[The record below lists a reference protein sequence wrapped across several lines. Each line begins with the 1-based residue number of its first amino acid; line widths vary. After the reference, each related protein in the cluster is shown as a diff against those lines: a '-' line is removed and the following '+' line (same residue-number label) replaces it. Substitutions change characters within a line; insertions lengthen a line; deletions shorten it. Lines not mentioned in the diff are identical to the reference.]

1 METTINEMGKIR
13 RMGFNSSLQ
22 ANADSETESVHDL
35 ARVITVH
42 KDRYVI
48 SKGCGDVFAE
58 LAGKFAYSI
67 DSTMDLPTVGDWV
80 YADFYDDDTLAII
93 HGIVPRITLMK
104 RKTAGKNVVYQL
116 IAANINTAFIIQS
129 LDEDFNLR
137 RLERYLVMINECG
150 ILPIVLLSKSD
161 LISDD
166 KITEKINT
174 ILEIMPNITV
184 LPFSNENNANLDKIQ
199 ALLHP
204 EKTYCLV
211 GSSGVGKTTLLNSLL
226 GGANLET
233 NPVREKDSKGQH
245 TTTNR
250 QLFQLEN
257 GSMVIDTPG
266 MRELGNFFVDT
277 GLDET
282 FPEIIELESECK
294 FKNCSHLNEKG
305 CAILAAIAE
314 GSLSE
319 KRYQSYEAMRRESSY
334 NEMSYYEKRQ
344 KDKQLGKFI
353 KSVQKGKNNKYRR

>member
-1 METTINEMGKIR
+1 METTTNEIGKIR
-13 RMGFNSSLQ
+13 RMGFSSSLQ
-22 ANADSETESVHDL
+22 ANTDSETASAHDL
-35 ARVITVH
+35 ARVITVR

-48 SKGCGDVFAE
+48 SKGCGDVFAK

-67 DSTMDLPTVGDWV
+67 DSTMDLPTVGDWI

-93 HGIVPRITLMK
+93 RGVVPRITLMK
-104 RKTAGKNVVYQL
+104 RKTAGKNVDYQL
-116 IAANINTAFIIQS
+116 IAANINTAFIVQS
-129 LDEDFNLR
+129 LDENFNLR
-137 RLERYLVMINECG
+137 GLERYLVMINECG
-150 ILPIVLLSKSD
+150 IVPIVLLSKSD
-161 LISDD
+161 LLSDD

-184 LPFSNENNANLDKIQ
+184 LPFSNENGANLDQIQ

-204 EKTYCLV
+204 ENTYCLV

-233 NPVREKDSKGQH
+233 NPVREKDSKGRH

-282 FPEIIELESECK
+282 FSEIVELESGCK
-294 FKNCSHLNEKG
+294 FNNCSHVNEKG

-319 KRYQSYEAMRRESSY
+319 KRYQNYEAMRRESSY
-334 NEMSYYEKRQ
+334 NEMPDYEKRQ

-353 KSVQKGKNNKYRR
+353 KSVQKGKNDKYGR